1 MSNALIKNDLLREG
15 SLVCFYLDRNEYM
28 LVSLFSVLKGGGA
41 YVPMDIGYPDE
52 RLQFILE
59 DTQAE
64 IVLTNKKYLKKLE
77 KLFPSH
83 RPKILAV
90 DDKEWLKNLEGQ
102 SSDPPPNKVN
112 CRNLAYIIYTS
123 GTTGNPKGVMLE
135 HQGIVNRI
143 QWMNNQYPITPQD
156 KILQKTPYVFDVSVW
171 ELFWAS
177 WYGACLV
184 FARPEGHRD
193 AEYIL
198 ELMKQ
203 ESITIAHF
211 VPSMLSV
218 FEDTLEMSSTSAEMH
233 GKSHIPSLRYLF
245 CSGEELKL
253 SQVKKCHSL
262 LPTTEI
268 HNLYGPTEAS
278 VDVLF
283 FDCTDRNLQLI
294 PIGKPIDNTK
304 VYILD
309 KQGQPLPIGAL
320 GELYLGGIGLA
331 RGYLNRLEL
340 TNEKFI
346 LNPFQTKAE
355 INLKQNAR
363 LYKTGDLVRYLPDG
377 NIEFIGRNDF
387 QVKIRGHRIELGEI
401 EEVLIQFPGVK
412 QGLVL
417 VKSHGTSQNANHQ
430 YLVGYYVAESK
441 LDEVELLKAL
451 ESRLPEY
458 MVPSALVH
466 LEKLPITVNGKLDRK
481 ALPEPG
487 FQASNEHQSP
497 RNEVEKQCCK
507 LWAEVL
513 GLPVEAVGIRDD
525 FFRLGGDSIISIQL
539 VSRLR
544 QRLGLSLSV
553 KDIFNYKTIEKLYDH
568 VLSKVQSGRQARII
582 QSEQGR
588 LSGEFGLLPIQEWF
602 FEQGFAKASHW
613 NQSFLIKTP
622 ALERDKLAQSV
633 LTLQEYHDAFRLRY
647 RRDENGY
654 LQNYA
659 SEAKKSPLKVLNLKA
674 LNLKE
679 QEGSPVWKDKIEE
692 ILTEWQSGFDIEKG
706 EVCSFGLI
714 EGFEDG
720 SSRIHIAAHHL
731 IIDTIS
737 WRILLEDLREL
748 YQGKHLDSKGSSYRQ
763 WVQALRRY
771 SDEHPREVDYWQGWE
786 SSAAEKNSL
795 EKMAKVVN
803 EKPTEAYFELD
814 EEDTVRLLRDGHRAY
829 HTQVNDLLLT
839 ALGETLKTLTG
850 EPSHWVTLEGH
861 GREEIAADLD
871 ISRTMGWFTSLYPV
885 KLTVEAAA
893 GLGANIKQIKESLRA
908 IPNKGLGYGPIV
920 GYKKS
925 LPSIC
930 FNYLGQLDNEAMK
943 EGEQAGNW
951 QIVSESSGRSM
962 HAKNQDQYLINIIAS
977 VVSGR
982 FRLDLHCKLNPKFI
996 QSVII
1001 RSELE
1006 SNNNN
1011 IALLLVQIFKR
1022 SLLQIIHHAVHQ
1034 ESIEYSPSDFRK
1046 VSSEADLTLL
1056 PLVPNQNRYDWF
1068 EMTEIQKAY
1077 LLGRLGHYEIG
1088 NISNHIYSEYYFTYL
1103 DSEKLENAVNVLIS
1117 NFEVLRT
1124 IYSMERLQQRF
1135 LKMDEITRYRIR
1147 VNDFAC
1153 KQNPA
1158 RLQEIRNRLSHKVYN
1173 PEDYPLFT
1181 FEISRFEDFQVL
1193 HLSIDLILLD
1203 VQSRLSLFSMLND
1216 LYRGKLSSVTPP
1228 AITFKDYQDYYQLL
1242 KYSSWHERDK
1252 NYWQHKISSMPLRP
1266 TLPFKI
1272 QPELVQNPVFEIT
1285 HYT

>member
-1 MSNALIKNDLLREG
+1 MHYFQDCLYKRELSKINQLDGHSAVSPIVFTAVIGKPSQRFENMKFLEESEQVESRFWCAQTSQAWIDLQAIEQGDHFMSKWMYVSQLFDREYIGSLNQLFCKLISFLANNDWKTLPLFGFLPEEDKRLIEKANHCIHPHPLGTLFSRFEQVALNPTFSENIAVVDTAKNISISYQTLKKQYDLLAQWLMKEVIARPKP
-15 SLVCFYLDRNEYM
+15 SAKLIA
-28 LVSLFSVLKGGGA
+28 VLSEKGGNQVTACLSIMKAGFGYLPLHVEWPA
-41 YVPMDIGYPDE
+41 QRIEEVLQQGEVDIVLIS
-52 RLQFILE
+52 RLQYQKHSASKIFMQKYKILVIEDILAILE
-59 DTQAE
+59 DLGVEQFHFQE
-64 IVLTNKKYLKKLE
+64 PY
-77 KLFPSH
+77 
-83 RPKILAV
+83 PKIQPT
-90 DDKEWLKNLEGQ
+90 DI
-102 SSDPPPNKVN
+102 
-112 CRNLAYIIYTS
+112 AYVIFTS
-123 GTTGNPKGVMLE
+123 GSTGIPKGVTIS
-135 HQGIVNRI
+135 HQGALNTIDAINAR
-143 QWMNNQYPITPQD
+143 
-156 KILQKTPYVFDVSVW
+156 FDVSSTDKVLALS
-171 ELFWAS
+171 ELSF
-177 WYGACLV
+177 
-184 FARPEGHRD
+184 D
-193 AEYIL
+193 
-198 ELMKQ
+198 
-203 ESITIAHF
+203 
-211 VPSMLSV
+211 LSV
-218 FEDTLEMSSTSAEMH
+218 YDIFGLLAVGGT
-233 GKSHIPSLRYLF
+233 IVFPNQ
-245 CSGEELKL
+245 EELKNPNHWL
-253 SQVKKCHSL
+253 ELISKNKISLWNTVPQFASL
-262 LPTTEI
+262 LLDTDEHGFSLNSLRLFLLSGDWIPVPLAKLLKKHFSAATVMS
-268 HNLYGPTEAS
+268 LGGATEAS
-278 VDVLF
+278 IWSIWYEIKNVEENWRSIPYGKAMPNQTMWVLNENLEY
-283 FDCTDRNLQLI
+283 CPRNV
-294 PIGKPIDNTK
+294 IGEIF
-304 VYILD
+304 
-309 KQGQPLPIGAL
+309 IGGMGVAL
-320 GELYLGGIGLA
+320 NYW
-331 RGYLNRLEL
+331 RD
-340 TNEKFI
+340 EK
-346 LNPFQTKAE
+346 QTKDRF
-355 INLKQNAR
+355 IFHPNLGR
-363 LYKTGDLVRYLPDG
+363 IYKTGDLGRLLPDG

-893 GLGANIKQIKESLRA
+893 GLGANIKQIKEGLRA
-908 IPNKGLGYGPIV
+908 IPNKGLG
-920 GYKKS
+920 
-925 LPSIC
+925 
-930 FNYLGQLDNEAMK
+930 
-943 EGEQAGNW
+943 
-951 QIVSESSGRSM
+951 
-962 HAKNQDQYLINIIAS
+962 
-977 VVSGR
+977 
-982 FRLDLHCKLNPKFI
+982 
-996 QSVII
+996 
-1001 RSELE
+1001 
-1006 SNNNN
+1006 
-1011 IALLLVQIFKR
+1011 
-1022 SLLQIIHHAVHQ
+1022 
-1034 ESIEYSPSDFRK
+1034 
-1046 VSSEADLTLL
+1046 
-1056 PLVPNQNRYDWF
+1056 
-1068 EMTEIQKAY
+1068 
-1077 LLGRLGHYEIG
+1077 
-1088 NISNHIYSEYYFTYL
+1088 
-1103 DSEKLENAVNVLIS
+1103 
-1117 NFEVLRT
+1117 
-1124 IYSMERLQQRF
+1124 
-1135 LKMDEITRYRIR
+1135 
-1147 VNDFAC
+1147 
-1153 KQNPA
+1153 
-1158 RLQEIRNRLSHKVYN
+1158 
-1173 PEDYPLFT
+1173 
-1181 FEISRFEDFQVL
+1181 
-1193 HLSIDLILLD
+1193 
-1203 VQSRLSLFSMLND
+1203 
-1216 LYRGKLSSVTPP
+1216 
-1228 AITFKDYQDYYQLL
+1228 
-1242 KYSSWHERDK
+1242 
-1252 NYWQHKISSMPLRP
+1252 
-1266 TLPFKI
+1266 
-1272 QPELVQNPVFEIT
+1272 
-1285 HYT
+1285 